1 MALLDHTWALLGA
14 DTPASSLVLYLLEV
28 RLVLT
33 WVSLEQLSFLEGKI
47 TAYLR
52 AYFPCRL
59 LLLCWT
65 DIGLV
70 VAWTRLMFLFFACR
84 VILDGRT
91 HRVLDTLK
99 ASESFREVLS
109 RSWHFET

>member
-47 TAYLR
+47 TAYL
-52 AYFPCRL
+52 
-59 LLLCWT
+59 
-65 DIGLV
+65 
-70 VAWTRLMFLFFACR
+70 
-84 VILDGRT
+84 
-91 HRVLDTLK
+91 
-99 ASESFREVLS
+99 
-109 RSWHFET
+109 